1 MSVDRITILRERTRK
16 KPAKITFHYD
26 NGSLKI
32 EGPYRTWFPLF
43 NMCVGDDETAR
54 ITRGFSI
61 CRIVQSIGCVMSLLF
76 TLREQKK
83 EVHPHSLIIE
93 DAQTDTHASGCTDT
107 QVHSDGHTR
116 TLGRT
121 HTYAHSRAH
130 PNATL

>member
-26 NGSLKI
+26 SLKI

-61 CRIVQSIGCVMSLLF
+61 CRILQSIGCVMSLLF
-76 TLREQKK
+76 TLRERNK

-93 DAQTDTHASGCTDT
+93 DAQTHRRLITEREKRYTVHIQTNKRQTD
-107 QVHSDGHTR
+107 R
-116 TLGRT
+116 TPMKKILLEK
-121 HTYAHSRAH
+121 YFVCF
-130 PNATL
+130 

>member
-26 NGSLKI
+26 SLKI

-61 CRIVQSIGCVMSLLF
+61 CRIVQSIGCVISLLF

-83 EVHPHSLIIE
+83 EVMMRKDRVKYPTAKREQLYQRVVSSH
-93 DAQTDTHASGCTDT
+93 Q
-107 QVHSDGHTR
+107 
-116 TLGRT
+116 
-121 HTYAHSRAH
+121 
-130 PNATL
+130 

>member
-83 EVHPHSLIIE
+83 EVPLDSLIIE
-93 DAQTDTHASGCTDT
+93 DAQTDTHTDT
-107 QVHSDGHTR
+107 ERDRETQ
-116 TLGRT
+116 T
-121 HTYAHSRAH
+121 HRE
-130 PNATL
+130 